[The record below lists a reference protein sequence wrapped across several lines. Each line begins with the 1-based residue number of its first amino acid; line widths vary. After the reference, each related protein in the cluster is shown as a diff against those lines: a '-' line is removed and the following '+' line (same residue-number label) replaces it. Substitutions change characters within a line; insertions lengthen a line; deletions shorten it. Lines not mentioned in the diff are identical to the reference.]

1 MARLDITRE
10 LAEFVVETR
19 YQELSAETV
28 HAAKTMILDTLGCG
42 IAGFVL
48 SKDEIAPVF
57 KVIDDMGGKEE
68 CTLVVSGKKTSWF
81 NAILGNGTA
90 MHSIDYDDTRP
101 GIATHIGAVVVPSVL
116 AFGEKLGTSG
126 KDAILATVLGYEVAS
141 RIASSVMPTHYDF
154 WHSTGTNGTFGA
166 AVAAGKLLGLNVDEM
181 EKALGIA
188 ADQAAGLISCI
199 EFGDLTKSL
208 HAGLTSAKGAL
219 AAMLAK
225 HGASGPQGIL
235 EYPRGYCNAYSKGPA
250 LEKIIYDLGRS
261 FDILNNMPKF
271 FPSALPSHSVIE
283 ATLRLVRENKIVADS
298 VLRVVGK
305 VVMSAAATFTNYKPE
320 TALAARLSI
329 PYCIAVAI
337 IDGEVR
343 MEQFAR
349 TRLQDQRVKEL
360 IKKICIEGDP
370 DLDKL
375 YPEMIPATV
384 EIITK
389 DGKVFSAEQYY
400 PKGLAKN
407 PMSDEEIS
415 SKFGSLCA
423 YVFEKGI
430 IDQLREMIMK
440 MESLK
445 DILGMTKLLI
455 RG

>member
-1 MARLDITRE
+1 MARLDITRQ

-19 YQELSAETV
+19 YEELSAETI

-57 KVIDDMGGKEE
+57 KVIDEMGGREE
-68 CTLVVSGKKTSWF
+68 CTLLVSGKRTSWF

-116 AFGEKLGTSG
+116 ALSEKLGTSG
-126 KDAILATVLGYEVAS
+126 KDLILASVLGYEVTS
-141 RIASSVMPTHYDF
+141 RIGSSVMPTHYDF
-154 WHSTGTNGTFGA
+154 WHSTGTNGTFGG

-219 AAMLAK
+219 AAMLAR
-225 HGASGPQGIL
+225 HGAAGPKGIL
-235 EYPRGYCNAYSKGPA
+235 EYPRGYCNAYSKEPA
-250 LEKIIYDLGRS
+250 MERVTQDLGKS
-261 FDILNNMPKF
+261 FDILNDARKF
-271 FPSALPSHSVIE
+271 YPSALPSHSAIQ
-283 ATLRLVRENKIVADS
+283 ATLRLVKENNIVADS
-298 VLRVVGK
+298 ILRVVGK
-305 VVMSAAATFTNYKPE
+305 IETSAATRFANYKPE
-320 TALAARLSI
+320 TALAARLSL
-329 PYCIAVAI
+329 PYCVAVAI
-337 IDGEVR
+337 IDKELR
-343 MEQFAR
+343 MGQFES
-349 TRLQDQRVKEL
+349 TRLQDPMIREL
-360 IKKICIEGDP
+360 MKKIDIEGDP
-370 DLDKL
+370 ALAGL
-375 YPEMIPATV
+375 YSDMIPAKV

-389 DGKVFSAEQYY
+389 DGKTFVAEEYY
-400 PKGLAKN
+400 PKGFPKN
-407 PMSDEEIS
+407 PMSDEEIGY
-415 SKFGSLCA
+415 KFECLCA
-423 YVFEKGI
+423 YVFEKKI
-430 IDQLREMIMK
+430 IDQLKQMIMK

-455 RG
+455 KR